1 MVHGMCILKYF
12 ACFLWCYGSSWGGT
26 SVGTILL
33 PQFYS
38 LVSGR
43 ASQGFPME
51 RERVEA
57 PRWWGGN
64 LRLIERH
71 RFRRQD
77 LQTIQRSS
85 KVPISWAETD
95 ERFCFVSYPCCMR
108 FIISHLSETT
118 TSNIKTDSHA
128 RAKKL
133 LVGDGLCESTRAR
146 LACSWRSQRLSFMF
160 RRRVASAEACYQSQ
174 NMPGVVAS

>member
-1 MVHGMCILKYF
+1 M
-12 ACFLWCYGSSWGGT
+12 
-26 SVGTILL
+26 GTIVL

-57 PRWWGGN
+57 PSLMGRQSQAHRKAG
-64 LRLIERH
+64 LR
-71 RFRRQD
+71 
-77 LQTIQRSS
+77 RSQS
-85 KVPISWAETD
+85 PRAETH

-160 RRRVASAEACYQSQ
+160 RRWVASAEACYQSQ